1 MKLLRIFR
9 IFRKAMLK
17 MSTFL
22 LTLVFKNALLQLNS
36 LIARLINS
44 VLASLVPNLLH
55 TTYGKCQTFCIQ
67 LMVSAKPSAYNLWYT
82 TSKPNFAKIIW
93 WWQSECRDEWTPDS
107 IIKFG
112 CDVKIRSIHEEEV
125 SDMCVGSLI
134 IRCNPNWCV
143 TFSVASPS
151 KLVLSWQKQL
161 LDLALKSPI
170 ATTKNGSFAPN
181 FLDLIQGFQ

>member
-1 MKLLRIFR
+1 MHQINEAKLSSYDEEDIINSVIRAMTASLTLRNVLETTPHLSLKSSHTVNSCRMKLLRIFR

-82 TSKPNFAKIIW
+82 TSKPNFAKII
-93 WWQSECRDEWTPDS
+93 
-107 IIKFG
+107 
-112 CDVKIRSIHEEEV
+112 
-125 SDMCVGSLI
+125 
-134 IRCNPNWCV
+134 
-143 TFSVASPS
+143 
-151 KLVLSWQKQL
+151 
-161 LDLALKSPI
+161 
-170 ATTKNGSFAPN
+170 
-181 FLDLIQGFQ
+181 